1 MKPISLFDRRVFRR
15 ALAGALVGALLGLIF
30 PWLAVYLMVLLK
42 GLEPSLGS
50 VLLLVSGNPLIWVI
64 TPAPVVIGAAAW
76 LVEANRAR
84 LHYLTEEM
92 DERVKERSGEI
103 SLQKQYFETLVDVSP
118 VAVVTLDNHHRIT
131 DCNPAFERLF
141 GYTLDEIQDRELD
154 DIIADPEIR
163 PEAEALTR
171 QVQKGET
178 IRSTGVRRGKNGK
191 SVEVEIFGAP
201 VIVAGQQIGVLGLY
215 NDISERRQALIAL
228 TDSEKNFRTLA
239 SSTIAAIFIIQ
250 DGRLKFINPA
260 AENLIG
266 YSAAELIQSDDFSAI
281 LTGDS
286 QQLGDIFA
294 QERINIETT
303 PSRFESTI
311 STRAGKVRWVDI
323 SLAAIKYN
331 SRPALLMTFFD
342 ITDRKQ
348 SEVNLK
354 FLATHD
360 PLTGLPNRVLFQ
372 DRLTHALAFARRSL
386 QRVGVMFVD
395 LDGFK
400 QVNDRFGHE
409 KGDQILRE
417 LGHRMQICIRSS
429 DTVARLGGDEFT
441 FILEHIDSAESAV
454 LIAEKVLNAI
464 RQPFVLDETTFSIS
478 ASIGISIYPDD
489 GDDAEELVKLADG
502 LMYHAKRAG
511 KNQCFNV
518 SNQNIFP
525 SQAGDLE

>member
-1 MKPISLFDRRVFRR
+1 MKKIRMKPITPFRR
-15 ALAGALVGALLGLIF
+15 KILRRASTGALVGVLIGLFF
-30 PWLAVYLMVLLK
+30 PLLAVYLMLVWN
-42 GLEPSLGS
+42 GLEFNFAS
-50 VLLLVSGNPLIWVI
+50 VLLIERSNPLVWIVN
-64 TPAPVVIGAAAW
+64 TAPIVIGTAAW

-92 DERVKERSGEI
+92 DERVKQRSGDI
-103 SLQKQYFETLVDVSP
+103 ILQKQFFETLVDVSP
-118 VAVVTLDNHHRIT
+118 VAIVTLDNEHRIT
-131 DCNPAFERLF
+131 DCNRAFEQLF
-141 GYTLDEIQDRELD
+141 GYTLDEIHNDELD
-154 DIIADPEIR
+154 DILADPEIR

-178 IRSTGVRRGKNGK
+178 IRSTGVRRGKDGK

-201 VIVAGQQIGVLGLY
+201 VIVAGQRIGVLGLY
-215 NDISERRQALIAL
+215 NDISERRQALNAL

-260 AENLIG
+260 AQNLIG
-266 YSAAELIQSDDFSAI
+266 YSAAELTQEEGYLSI
-281 LTGDS
+281 LTGES
-286 QQLGDIFA
+286 QQLGELFR
-294 QERINIETT
+294 QSRIDIETT

-311 STRAGKVRWVDI
+311 TTRAGKVRWVDI
-323 SLAAIKYN
+323 SLATIKYN

-342 ITDRKQ
+342 ITERKQ

-372 DRLTHALAFARRSL
+372 DRLTHSLAFARRSL
-386 QRVGVMFVD
+386 QRVAVMFVD

-409 KGDQILRE
+409 KGDHILRE
-417 LGHRMQICIRSS
+417 LGQRMRNCIRAS

-441 FILEHIDSAESAV
+441 FILEHIDSVDSAV
-454 LIAEKVLNAI
+454 LIAEKVLHAI
-464 RQPFVLDETTFSIS
+464 RQPFVQDAITFSIS

-511 KNQCFNV
+511 KNQYCKI
-518 SNQNIFP
+518 S
-525 SQAGDLE
+525 E